1 MKCIAFKKNKD
12 KSENKN
18 KMDRGKIKMKIKMH
32 KDGKSNKK
40 ANKMY
45 KMNINI
51 EYKCIKK

>member
-1 MKCIAFKKNKD
+1 M
-12 KSENKN
+12 N

-32 KDGKSNKK
+32 KDGKRNKK

-51 EYKCIKK
+51 KYKCIKK